1 MISKALADNYEINL
15 PEEKTIKG
23 QVICAQNSKFTV
35 ECGNEILTISARGKI
50 KYKNGEVLT
59 GDFVEIQNGIITAV
73 YPRRSRFMRP
83 NVANIDTLCVVI
95 SNPPKPDFKIVDKML
110 LTANYSKVKC
120 ALIVNK
126 SDLDGEL
133 FNSILKTYGS
143 FTDCFSVSAK
153 ENIGIDKLREY
164 LSGKTVA
171 FAGQS
176 AVGKTS
182 VINALFKTDFKTG
195 ELSEKLERGRH
206 TTTYSR
212 IIRGE
217 DFSLFD
223 TPGFSELCVDITPE
237 DTATNFPPYEN
248 YLGKCK
254 FLDCSHTT
262 EPDCAIKNAVNL
274 GELSKERY
282 SRYKEIYEEIKTE
295 YKNRYGKK

>member
-1 MISKALADNYEINL
+1 M
-15 PEEKTIKG
+15 
-23 QVICAQNSKFTV
+23 
-35 ECGNEILTISARGKI
+35 
-50 KYKNGEVLT
+50 LT
-59 GDFVEIQNGIITAV
+59 GDFVEIQNGIITSV
-73 YPRRSRFMRP
+73 YPRFSRFMRP
-83 NVANIDTLCVVI
+83 NIANLDTLCIVI
-95 SNPPKPDFKIVDKML
+95 SNPPKPDFKIVDKLL
-110 LTANYSKVKC
+110 LTANYSKVNC

-126 SDLDGEL
+126 SDLDFEL
-133 FNSILKTYGS
+133 FENVSQEYGK
-143 FTDCFSVSAK
+143 FIKCFSVSAK
-153 ENIGIDKLREY
+153 ENKGIDELRDF

-223 TPGFSELCVDITPE
+223 TPGFSELAVDISPE
-237 DTATNFPPYEN
+237 DTATNFPPFEN

-262 EPDCAIKNAVNL
+262 EPDCAIKNAVQLN
-274 GELSKERY
+274 EITKSRY
-282 SRYKEIYEEIKTE
+282 LRYKEIYEEIKTE